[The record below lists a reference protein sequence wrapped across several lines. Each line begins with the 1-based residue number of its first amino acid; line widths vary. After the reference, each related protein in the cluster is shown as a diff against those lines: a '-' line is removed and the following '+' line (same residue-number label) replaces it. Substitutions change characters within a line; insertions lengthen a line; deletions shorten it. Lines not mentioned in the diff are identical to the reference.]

1 MSIKRKSRDC
11 LMLENLN
18 FNLFGLIIVVV
29 MLSPNVLFYFIKKDY
44 FKNRMIENKS
54 LEVAEQISRYAT
66 MILMVISLS
75 NQKMTNNRETLYII
89 SVSIMTVLYV
99 WLWRAYFVRE
109 NDVVRILLAIVPSI
123 IFIVSG
129 FLRYDYLL
137 LVFGVIFGISHT
149 LVTKKE
155 KN

>member
-1 MSIKRKSRDC
+1 
-11 LMLENLN
+11 MLENLN

-75 NQKMTNNRETLYII
+75 DQKMSNDREILYII

-109 NDVVRILLAIVPSI
+109 NDVYWQLFQV
-123 IFIVSG
+123 
-129 FLRYDYLL
+129 
-137 LVFGVIFGISHT
+137 
-149 LVTKKE
+149 
-155 KN
+155 